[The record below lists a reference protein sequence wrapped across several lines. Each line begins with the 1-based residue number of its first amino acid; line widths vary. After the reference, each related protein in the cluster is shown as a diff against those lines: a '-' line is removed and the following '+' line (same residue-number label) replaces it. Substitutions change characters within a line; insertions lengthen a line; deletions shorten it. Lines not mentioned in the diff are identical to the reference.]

1 MTSKNAVIHIPIW
14 VPRLRLAD
22 RTLAAAVSLMRRRL
36 SLLYQ
41 SVREQVHRPEVVGT
55 SLMILLGLILLYLL
69 LMDPISR
76 RH

>member
-1 MTSKNAVIHIPIW
+1 MTSKHAVIHLPTW

-22 RTLAAAVSLMRRRL
+22 RTLAAAVSLMRRL

-41 SVREQVHRPEVVGT
+41 SAREQVRRPEVVAT
-55 SLMILLGLILLYLL
+55 TLMILLGLLLLYLL
-69 LMDPISR
+69 LWGPPISR

>member
-1 MTSKNAVIHIPIW
+1 MTSKHAVIHLPIW
-14 VPRLRLAD
+14 VPRFRLAD
-22 RTLAAAVSLMRRRL
+22 RTLVAAVSLMRRL

-41 SVREQVHRPEVVGT
+41 SAREQVRRPEVVGT
-55 SLMILLGLILLYLL
+55 TLMILVGLILLYLL